1 MQLTKAKEDSQTL
14 SIGFFDDPTK
24 PAHIWQKPTLND
36 VFKPGVSDIFF
47 KKKSKLNDFQKRYY
61 TLTKECLYYRK
72 VYFFFYFFGI
82 YLRLKNQWNN
92 LFFMY
97 FINVGRKIR

>member
-1 MQLTKAKEDSQTL
+1 MQSTKAKEDSQTL

-61 TLTKECLYYRK
+61 TITKECLYYRK
-72 VYFFFYFFGI
+72 VIFFLHLFGRPI
-82 YLRLKNQWNN
+82 LFKNQWNN
-92 LFFMY
+92 VFLCIF
-97 FINVGRKIR
+97 

>member
-1 MQLTKAKEDSQTL
+1 MQSTKAKEDSQTL

-72 VYFFFYFFGI
+72 VYFFLHFLI
-82 YLRLKNQWNN
+82 C
-92 LFFMY
+92 
-97 FINVGRKIR
+97 VT